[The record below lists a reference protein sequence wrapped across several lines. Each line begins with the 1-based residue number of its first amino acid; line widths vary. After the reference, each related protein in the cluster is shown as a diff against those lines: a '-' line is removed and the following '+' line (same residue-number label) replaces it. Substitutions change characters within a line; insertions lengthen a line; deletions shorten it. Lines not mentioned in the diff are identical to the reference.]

1 MDFQPPWVA
10 LLSGMQTINEKLE
23 QLASRQEQL
32 ASGQEQLA
40 SGQEQLASRQES
52 GQMDLQ
58 TVKSGLEQLALK
70 VDNLAESMNV
80 DPWDMIH
87 PQHRFTSN
95 SSSTSGGK
103 NFRKALETECGNTCQ
118 VTGVSDPKALKAA
131 HIWPKSQARL
141 LPVQTQYPVHSAKNG
156 IMLAKAVEEAFDK
169 RQVCFIKNP
178 LSSQIEFC
186 VLDSGILEQE
196 AASGLKFAAIHGR
209 PLNMSRHS
217 PSYTLLS
224 LHAGSALK
232 KAMREQSTSD
242 AKLDSII
249 NATQFASPPKPLPI
263 DSWITRSQP
272 LEVGALIGNLV
283 ASGALT
289 STYFR

>member
-40 SGQEQLASRQES
+40 SRQEQLAS
-52 GQMDLQ
+52 GQ
-58 TVKSGLEQLALK
+58 EQLVSK
-70 VDNLAESMNV
+70 VDNLTEGMRV
-80 DPWDMIH
+80 DPWEMIRPH
-87 PQHRFTSN
+87 HRFSN
-95 SSSTSGGK
+95 SSSTSSC
-103 NFRKALETECGNTCQ
+103 NTFRQALQSECGITCQ
-118 VTGVSDPKALKAA
+118 VTGVNDSALLKAA
-131 HIWPKSQARL
+131 HIWPKSQAHL
-141 LPVQTQYPVHSAKNG
+141 LQGRSQHPVHSFKNG
-156 IMLAKAVEEAFDK
+156 IMLTKAVEEAFDK

-178 LSSQIEFC
+178 LKSEIELF
-186 VLDSGILEQE
+186 VLDNGILEE
-196 AASGLKFAAIHGR
+196 YAAPGMKFSAIHGR
-209 PLNMSRHS
+209 SLNVSRHC

-224 LHAGSALK
+224 LHAESALR
-232 KAMREQSTSD
+232 KATREKSIPD
-242 AKLDSII
+242 EKLQFMID
-249 NATQFASPPKPLPI
+249 ATQFASPPKPLPI